1 MAAQCSAT
9 RTLFMVA
16 AVGGPL
22 GAEVLQQPTE
32 FYLATTSRS
41 EVGDD
46 MVPLE
51 NFGPNQQP

>member
-1 MAAQCSAT
+1 
-9 RTLFMVA
+9 MVA